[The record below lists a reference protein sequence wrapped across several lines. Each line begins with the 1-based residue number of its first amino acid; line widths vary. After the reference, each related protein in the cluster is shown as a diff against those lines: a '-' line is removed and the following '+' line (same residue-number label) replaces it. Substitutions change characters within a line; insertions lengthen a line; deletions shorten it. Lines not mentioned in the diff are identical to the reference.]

1 MILSINCPHLKQEK
15 IETRS
20 DHLAIQCIQHLVTPS
35 TYLQFQIFVQLKSQE
50 MEITGCVDGCNFLSS
65 QEQAG
70 GEYMITSTLYLP
82 KGCSMLD
89 LACLEANSI
98 NDLVATQT
106 QQTKQSNGANKD
118 NRQEP
123 IQKEQQ

>member
-1 MILSINCPHLKQEK
+1 
-15 IETRS
+15 
-20 DHLAIQCIQHLVTPS
+20 
-35 TYLQFQIFVQLKSQE
+35 